1 MQKTLQALTTDVE
14 KMLYQAAGPA
24 VQIYA
29 QDVIMQ
35 KIQQAFDHVFTTKF
49 WPQFMVREVRTL
61 DGATGL
67 VTAPFTS
74 IIESKDIHS
83 IFRKNSDRP
92 IPQLPY
98 SINTLD
104 IPVGTA
110 IKFYAPRTD
119 ANLFTAYPLDAVD
132 QLVVIGRSRPANEFI
147 ATDIVPFDH
156 LALEYWAAWEYSI
169 DDASNAGMAAKFQ
182 GLFDSRM
189 KELEDAEFSHVVM
202 LNPRSEEI
210 PTRWY

>member
-14 KMLYQAAGPA
+14 KMLYQAAGPG

-29 QDVIMQ
+29 QDVLMQ

-61 DGATGL
+61 DGVSGT

-74 IIESKDIHS
+74 ILENKDIHS
-83 IFRKNSDRP
+83 IFRRNSDHP
-92 IPQLPY
+92 IPQLPN

-104 IPVGTA
+104 LPVSDA
-110 IKFYAPRTD
+110 IQFYAPT
-119 ANLFTAYPLDAVD
+119 ANSNLFTAYPLEATDEI
-132 QLVVIGRSRPANEFI
+132 VVVGRARPATEFI
-147 ATDIVPFDH
+147 ATDTVPFDY
-156 LALEYWAAWEYSI
+156 LALEYWAAWEYCV
-169 DDASNAGMAAKFQ
+169 DDASNAGMAAKFN

-189 KELEDAEFSHVVM
+189 KELEDNEFTNVVQ
-202 LNPRSEEI
+202 LNPRSGQI